1 MKGQEAGDH
10 RTVFNQ
16 GSYES
21 CFGGYNSLA
30 LRMGL

>member
-10 RTVFNQ
+10 RAVFNQ

-21 CFGGYNSLA
+21 CIGVHNSLA